1 MNRIADQ
8 SSPCGTCG
16 FPITAPTSVGQI
28 AKCPYCHTINKSIN
42 DITIPTSFVV
52 GVITFTL
59 GVLLGP
65 ALLSTMPE
73 LARRLSSATK
83 RGQEYVS
90 EQARKRL

>member
-8 SSPCGTCG
+8 SSPCGICG
-16 FPITAPTSVGQI
+16 FPITAPTSLGQI
-28 AKCPYCHTINKSIN
+28 ARCPYCGTINKSIN
-42 DITIPTSFVV
+42 DITIPTSFVL
-52 GVITFTL
+52 GFISFAL
-59 GVLLGP
+59 GVFLGP
-65 ALLSTMPE
+65 ALISAMPE